1 MSILA
6 ERRKKDIKME
16 KQKESKNEPTLKDK
30 VETIYEI
37 LSMHKVDIEY
47 LEKKIQEMDS
57 TLAKV
62 KGRLGV

>member
-1 MSILA
+1 
-6 ERRKKDIKME
+6 ME
-16 KQKESKNEPTLKDK
+16 KQKESKKKVPALKDK

-37 LSMHKVDIEY
+37 LSVHKIDIEY

>member
-1 MSILA
+1 
-6 ERRKKDIKME
+6 ME
-16 KQKESKNEPTLKDK
+16 KQKESKKKVPALKDK

-47 LEKKIQEMDS
+47 LEQKIKGMES
-57 TLAKV
+57 VLAKV

>member
-1 MSILA
+1 
-6 ERRKKDIKME
+6 ME
-16 KQKESKNEPTLKDK
+16 KQKESKMAPALEDK

-37 LSMHKVDIEY
+37 LSVHKIDIEY

>member
-1 MSILA
+1 LA
-6 ERRKKDIKME
+6 KRRKKDIKME
-16 KQKESKNEPTLKDK
+16 KQKESKKAPALKDK

-47 LEKKIQEMDS
+47 LEKKINDMDS
-57 TLAKV
+57 VLAKV

>member
-1 MSILA
+1 MA
-6 ERRKKDIKME
+6 E
-16 KQKESKNEPTLKDK
+16 QKEEKKKAPALKDK

-37 LSMHKVDIEY
+37 LSMHKIDIEY

-57 TLAKV
+57 ALAKV

>member
-1 MSILA
+1 
-6 ERRKKDIKME
+6 ME
-16 KQKESKNEPTLKDK
+16 KQKESKKVTALKDK

-57 TLAKV
+57 SLAKV

>member
-1 MSILA
+1 
-6 ERRKKDIKME
+6 ME
-16 KQKESKNEPTLKDK
+16 KQKESKKKVPALKDK

-47 LEKKIQEMDS
+47 LEQKIKDMES
-57 TLAKV
+57 VLKKV